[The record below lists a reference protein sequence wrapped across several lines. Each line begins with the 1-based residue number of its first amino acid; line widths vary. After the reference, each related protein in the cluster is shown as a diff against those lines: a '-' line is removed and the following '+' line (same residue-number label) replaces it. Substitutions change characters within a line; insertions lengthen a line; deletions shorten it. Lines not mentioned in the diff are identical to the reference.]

1 MALARAVTFEGVTQ
15 QRIDELQD
23 EIENQERPEGLNPT
37 EIVVL
42 HDADASEALVVLF
55 FDSEDEYTSGDAV
68 LDAMPAGETPGQ
80 RSSIR
85 KYNVALRQS
94 M

>member
-15 QRIDELQD
+15 QRIDGLKD

-55 FDSEDEYTSGDAV
+55 FDNAEDYRSGDAV
-68 LDAMPAGETPGQ
+68 LDAMPADETPGS
-80 RSSIR
+80 RSSVR
-85 KYNVALRQS
+85 KYDVALRLS
-94 M
+94 P